1 METLRIVNNNL
12 PYRLGEY
19 QESISIRELVFKDA
33 LQAVINSKVVCH
45 SIVELYTPT
54 KGVLEDLLWRTK
66 LVQLQRSRQLLNF
79 GVPKVQATKYL
90 GLRLY
95 MITEQFEFKSALL
108 GTRHFVPR
116 YGEREGGIRL
126 PFRRWIK
133 DILRDFGLTVRDL
146 YGSTSDAG
154 PDVRWMMSEGLKLN
168 WQWCIPHM
176 TNAATKVAC
185 GMVSNAAQSKNQ
197 RRRR

>member
-12 PYRLGEY
+12 PYRLEEY
-19 QESISIRELVFKDA
+19 EESVSIRELVFKDA
-33 LQAVINSKVVCH
+33 LHAVINSKVVCH
-45 SIVELYTPT
+45 SIVELYTST
-54 KGVLEDLLWRTK
+54 KGVLEDLL
-66 LVQLQRSRQLLNF
+66 RSNRVGSAPTF
-79 GVPKVQATKYL
+79 TAVAVFWSSKVRATEYL

-95 MITEQFEFKSALL
+95 MITEQFGFKSVLL

-133 DILRDFGLTVRDL
+133 DILRDFGLTVSDL

-154 PDVRWMMSEGLKLN
+154 PD
-168 WQWCIPHM
+168 
-176 TNAATKVAC
+176 
-185 GMVSNAAQSKNQ
+185 SKTQ
-197 RRRR
+197 R